1 MFRCVWRCRIFQ
13 MDEFCQWKF
22 SYLTFPEQGAA
33 RSQYTGRGN
42 AASVFWVI
50 LIVIFLR
57 SEERVVQFFT
67 ELRISAPCSLESCWT
82 WLNTL
87 SSPLHRELVIRT
99 LNQDYFFIILILFIL
114 LYLYLFTSLN
124 LLCFIHEWNLFVC
137 CLDKKCLLLFQA
149 TCEWNVNLYILY
161 IMSLK

>member
-1 MFRCVWRCRIFQ
+1 MTLQ
-13 MDEFCQWKF
+13 D
-22 SYLTFPEQGAA
+22 FPHGWILSVEVLLPDVPWAGSSTVSVHRAWE
-33 RSQYTGRGN
+33 RSQCLLGN
-42 AASVFWVI
+42 LACHLPPKWRA
-50 LIVIFLR
+50 
-57 SEERVVQFFT
+57 VVQFFT

-161 IMSLK
+161 IMSLT